1 MRHNA
6 TNSKG
11 IHWMSWERL
20 STPKSFGSMGFK
32 NLKALNMAMIGKQ
45 AWKLVTSPNSL
56 ITKLLKAKYYPRSD
70 YFGAS
75 VSHNPSY
82 VWRGLWRVKDM
93 VRRSFQWSIGTGESI
108 SVWHQLWLGNHE
120 QLTPV
125 TELHSMWSELRV
137 ANLLQVNAK
146 QWNKSFINYVFDTG
160 TAEQIYKTPLLPSV
174 QQDIATWRFE
184 KDGNYSIRSAYCDI
198 LNNNTALNQHRVNGS
213 WNSIWNLKLPPKV
226 KNFMW
231 RACRN
236 CLPTRVKLQSR
247 GVQCPMDCAVYAGP
261 YEDSSHLFFDCGK
274 SISCWQR
281 SDLWN
286 GILQSIHPSA
296 SFVENVF

>member
-146 QWNKSFINYVFDTG
+146 QWNKSFINYFSILVLQNRFIKHRYYH
-160 TAEQIYKTPLLPSV
+160 QFNKT
-174 QQDIATWRFE
+174 
-184 KDGNYSIRSAYCDI
+184 
-198 LNNNTALNQHRVNGS
+198 
-213 WNSIWNLKLPPKV
+213 
-226 KNFMW
+226 
-231 RACRN
+231 
-236 CLPTRVKLQSR
+236 
-247 GVQCPMDCAVYAGP
+247 
-261 YEDSSHLFFDCGK
+261 
-274 SISCWQR
+274 
-281 SDLWN
+281 
-286 GILQSIHPSA
+286 
-296 SFVENVF
+296 